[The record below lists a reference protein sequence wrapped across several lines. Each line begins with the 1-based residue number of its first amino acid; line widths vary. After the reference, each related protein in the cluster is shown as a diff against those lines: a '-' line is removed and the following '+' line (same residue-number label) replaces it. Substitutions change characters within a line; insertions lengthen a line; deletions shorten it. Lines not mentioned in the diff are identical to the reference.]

1 MRRRLFLH
9 SLTTFALTIGVL
21 IASPGYVAAQTAT
34 LEEARPVLRRPLAR
48 AAVNGSLSFAR
59 TELFFGTGKPDGT
72 AVTEAEFFAFI
83 DEQVTPRFPDGLT
96 VLRAEGQ
103 FRGDNNVIVKEHSF
117 VLILLYPVEDFRAS
131 SRKINEIRQTYNAQ
145 FDQESV
151 LRVDDPL
158 AVRVSF

>member
-1 MRRRLFLH
+1 MRRRLFLQT
-9 SLTTFALTIGVL
+9 LTTVALTFSVL
-21 IASPGYVAAQTAT
+21 IASPGSVTAQTET
-34 LEEARPVLRRPLAR
+34 LTQSRPLMRRPLAR

-72 AVTEAEFFAFI
+72 AVTEAEFFTFI

-103 FRGDNNVIVKEHSF
+103 FTGENGVIVKEHSF

-131 SRKINEIRQTYNAQ
+131 SRKINEIRRKYNAQ

>member
-1 MRRRLFLH
+1 MRRLFLQ
-9 SLTTFALTIGVL
+9 SITTIVL
-21 IASPGYVAAQTAT
+21 SFSVVIATPGYVSAQTET
-34 LEEARPVLRRPLAR
+34 LTQSRPLMRRPLAR

-103 FRGDNNVIVKEHSF
+103 FRGENDVIVKEHSF
-117 VLILLYPVEDFRAS
+117 VLILLYPVEDFRPS
-131 SRKINEIRQTYNAQ
+131 SRKINEIRRKYNAQ

>member
-1 MRRRLFLH
+1 MRRLFLQ
-9 SLTTFALTIGVL
+9 SLTTIVL
-21 IASPGYVAAQTAT
+21 SFSVLVATPGYVTAQTET
-34 LEEARPVLRRPLAR
+34 LTQSRPLMRRPLAR

-103 FRGDNNVIVKEHSF
+103 FRGENDVIVKEHSF
-117 VLILLYPVEDFRAS
+117 VLILLYPVEDFRPS
-131 SRKINEIRQTYNAQ
+131 SRKINEIRRKYNAQ